1 MEKLNILQK
10 KRAIRKDIVKMGLLK
25 KEGKNDYYQYQY
37 LTANQLKE
45 IFNKLFAKH
54 GVEFDPTIEEVQFFE
69 GTENRPFG
77 RLVKVKMYLYN
88 VENAKDFTEAVF
100 CGESISNVQNGLY
113 TAVTGAV
120 KSYLEN
126 TFLTVSEDDPDATFN
141 ENVVNKIAEMTP
153 EQKAILSGLPD
164 QIKEGIQAKFG
175 TLELTRRDASAVI
188 SRLKTE
194 GKMPA

>member
-1 MEKLNILQK
+1 MAILEKKQ
-10 KRAIRKDIVKMGLLK
+10 AIRKDIVKMGLLK

-37 LTANQLKE
+37 LTANQLKA

-54 GVEFDPTIEEVQFFE
+54 GVEFDPTIEDVQFFE
-69 GTENRPFG
+69 GTPNRPFG
-77 RLVKVKMYLYN
+77 RLVKVRIYLYN
-88 VENAKDFTEAVF
+88 VDNVKDYTEAVF
-100 CGESISNVQNGLY
+100 YGESISNVQNGLY
-113 TAVTGAV
+113 TAVTGAI

-141 ENVVNKIAEMTP
+141 ENVVNNPVEMTP

-164 QIKEGIQAKFG
+164 PIKEGIQAKFG
-175 TLELTRRDASAVI
+175 TLELTKRDASAVI

-194 GKMPA
+194 GKLTA